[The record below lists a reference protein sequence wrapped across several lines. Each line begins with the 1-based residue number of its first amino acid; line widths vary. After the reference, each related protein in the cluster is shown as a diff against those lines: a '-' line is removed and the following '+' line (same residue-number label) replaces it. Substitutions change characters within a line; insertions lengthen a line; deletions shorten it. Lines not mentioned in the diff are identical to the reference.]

1 MGQGLQEKT
10 KPRLLLPELTDPLKP
25 LPVLHYRGC
34 LQKSCL

>member
-10 KPRLLLPELTDPLKP
+10 KLRLLLSELIDPLKP
-25 LPVLHYRGC
+25 LPVLHYSGC